1 MPLPSPDVRRCK
13 CLSICCVI
21 SILSFFGLSRVVRLT
36 SAPGELFSSKVLTTF
51 LQDPIE
57 TDPATPSKV
66 SGTDLDTASEDGD
79 LQDLNVSE
87 VGDSDR
93 EGFTAPSLALGDFKP
108 EADVAKDFK
117 TFSVD
122 EDGVT
127 KIAPVSGPE
136 CRCFGKHSV
145 FFHPIDRLP
154 KKVMSKKV
162 AGQYGLV
169 FAASAQTADVVFASS
184 RDKKVKK
191 DLAKG
196 RAAILLMRT
205 DSTTM
210 GSDHD
215 LLEHPRVIGM
225 FREFAPRRREQYF
238 WPWFKSR
245 IHYFKICNST
255 RFRTN
260 PICDRPKQFKPK
272 HVVRAGVDKI
282 RVVNLIWWQY
292 FPILEK
298 PIQDFDATPDT
309 ILDKPRPIDVFVAVH
324 LRNDDPYSL
333 QRSALRETLADPVL
347 SGLKQVQYFCYEGE
361 SEHWK
366 ATWNKVVHGLNCLK
380 GDQYMSYLRQ
390 SKIVICA
397 WGFGE
402 RTGCE
407 HGGWVHGALVV
418 KPESDW
424 VLSLPDMYRSNATYV
439 AVKADWS
446 DLPTTLRHVLANY
459 DGYKGMRAYAR
470 QTFLRNATHK
480 KFLDHFWRSTC
491 AAIEQTDWGGCNKTR
506 SK

>member
-1 MPLPSPDVRRCK
+1 
-13 CLSICCVI
+13 
-21 SILSFFGLSRVVRLT
+21 
-36 SAPGELFSSKVLTTF
+36 
-51 LQDPIE
+51 
-57 TDPATPSKV
+57 
-66 SGTDLDTASEDGD
+66 
-79 LQDLNVSE
+79 
-87 VGDSDR
+87 
-93 EGFTAPSLALGDFKP
+93 
-108 EADVAKDFK
+108 
-117 TFSVD
+117 
-122 EDGVT
+122 
-127 KIAPVSGPE
+127 
-136 CRCFGKHSV
+136 
-145 FFHPIDRLP
+145 
-154 KKVMSKKV
+154 MSKKV

-205 DSTTM
+205 DSSTM

-215 LLEHPRVIGM
+215 LLDHPRVIGM
-225 FREFAPRRREQYF
+225 FREFALRRREQYS

-272 HVVRAGVDKI
+272 HNVRAGVDKI

-298 PIQDFDATPDT
+298 PIQDFDAEPDT

-333 QRSALRETLADPVL
+333 QRSALRETLADPSL

-366 ATWNKVVHGLNCLK
+366 ATWNKVVRGLNCLK

-390 SKIVICA
+390 SKIVVCA

-418 KPESDW
+418 KPQSDW

-439 AVKADWS
+439 AVNADWS

-459 DGYKGMRAYAR
+459 DGYRGMRAYAR

-480 KFLDHFWRSTC
+480 KFLDHFWTFVANPLYFAGEVPALLSKRQTGEDAIGEGKGWGWGWGPMPWFPKGFGKGKGWRRGPRIDPAMKIWIGNLPEDATWKDLQTLGNTAGTTRWVEVFQGKGKGTGMIAYKTAEE
-491 AAIEQTDWGGCNKTR
+491 AAAAMQSLPGQTINGQPIQVDAWQKADPPAE
-506 SK
+506 S

>member
-1 MPLPSPDVRRCK
+1 MALSSPDLRRYLCP
-13 CLSICCVI
+13 SICCVI

-36 SAPGELFSSKVLTTF
+36 SAPGELFSSKVVLTF

-57 TDPATPSKV
+57 TGPATASRV
-66 SGTDLDTASEDGD
+66 SGTDLDVASEDVD
-79 LQDLNVSE
+79 LEGENVSE
-87 VGDSDR
+87 VYDG
-93 EGFTAPSLALGDFKP
+93 EALAAPGPALGDFKADADLP
-108 EADVAKDFK
+108 KDIKEIETLSLDEAP
-117 TFSVD
+117 
-122 EDGVT
+122 
-127 KIAPVSGPE
+127 APGPE

-205 DSTTM
+205 DSSTM

-215 LLEHPRVIGM
+215 LLDHPRVIGM
-225 FREFAPRRREQYF
+225 FREFAPRRREQYS

-260 PICDRPKQFKPK
+260 PICDRPKQLKPK
-272 HVVRAGVDKI
+272 HNVRAGVDKI

-333 QRSALRETLADPVL
+333 QRSALRETLADPSL

-366 ATWNKVVHGLNCLK
+366 ATWNKVVRGLNCLK

-390 SKIVICA
+390 SKIVVCA

-418 KPESDW
+418 KPQSDW

-439 AVKADWS
+439 AVNADWS

-459 DGYKGMRAYAR
+459 DGYRGMRAYAR

-491 AAIEQTDWGGCNKTR
+491 AAIEESAIVVFYVTNI
-506 SK
+506 

>member
-1 MPLPSPDVRRCK
+1 MALPSPDLRRYLCP
-13 CLSICCVI
+13 SICCVI

-36 SAPGELFSSKVLTTF
+36 SAPGELFSSKVVLTF

-57 TDPATPSKV
+57 TGPATASRV
-66 SGTDLDTASEDGD
+66 SGTDLDVASEDVD
-79 LQDLNVSE
+79 LEGENVSE
-87 VGDSDR
+87 VYDG
-93 EGFTAPSLALGDFKP
+93 EALAAPGPALGDFKADADLP
-108 EADVAKDFK
+108 KDIKEIETLSLDEAP
-117 TFSVD
+117 
-122 EDGVT
+122 
-127 KIAPVSGPE
+127 APGPE

-205 DSTTM
+205 DSSTM

-215 LLEHPRVIGM
+215 LLDHPRVIGM
-225 FREFAPRRREQYF
+225 FREFAPRRREQYS

-245 IHYFKICNST
+245 IHYFKICSST

-272 HVVRAGVDKI
+272 HNVRAGVHKI

-309 ILDKPRPIDVFVAVH
+309 ILDKPRPIDVG
-324 LRNDDPYSL
+324 SL
-333 QRSALRETLADPVL
+333 PKWRETLADPSL
-347 SGLKQVQYFCYEGE
+347 SGLKQEEQEEEESKRTGEEGE
-361 SEHWK
+361 EEEE
-366 ATWNKVVHGLNCLK
+366 GRLNCLK

-390 SKIVICA
+390 SKIVVCA

-418 KPESDW
+418 KPQSDW

-439 AVKADWS
+439 AVNADWS

-459 DGYKGMRAYAR
+459 DGYRGMRAYAR

-491 AAIEQTDWGGCNKTR
+491 AAIEETDWGGCNRTR
-506 SK
+506 SKRL